1 MGNGGQRY
9 KYGSTKALPFKAAGF
24 FRLEQADRWWLV
36 TPGGAFLSFGINH
49 IRPESSQHVGRI

>member
-1 MGNGGQRY
+1 MGNGRQRY

-36 TPGGAFLSFGINH
+36 TPGGAFLSFGT
-49 IRPESSQHVGRI
+49 